1 MNRETFF
8 THDRQF
14 YATLFPLLATLA
26 LQNLIAYSVNMLD
39 NVMLGAYGQTS
50 LSGAATVNQ
59 VFFVVQQFALA
70 IGDGLVVLGSQY
82 WGQGRT
88 EPIRRLT
95 GIALRLGLAS
105 GVVIVLACGLCP
117 AQLVALFTNDAEI
130 IAEGVAYLT
139 TLKWTFLLFIA
150 TSILMAALRSVE
162 VVRISFWVSSV
173 SLVVNGCLNYALI
186 FGRLGLPEMGI
197 RGAAVGTLAARVV
210 ELAIILW
217 YLLMRDDRLRLFS
230 YGIPRTDP
238 SLRHDYARVEVPL
251 MVSQMLWA
259 ITVPLQTAILG
270 HLSSDAIAANSVAT
284 TFYSYLKVVVQA
296 MSAASAVMIGTAI
309 GRGDLGRVK
318 SDARTLS
325 AIDLAIGAVLAFALI
340 MLRAPLL
347 SVYSLS
353 ETALSYADSLIV
365 LMSGIMVG
373 MSYQMPVSMGIIRGA
388 GDVRFAMVMNLV
400 SVWLIVMPLSF
411 MAAFVWRWPIVA
423 VVAALQSDQV
433 FKCVPTFLRFRS
445 YKWVKELTR
454 PTSEENV

>member
-1 MNRETFF
+1 
-8 THDRQF
+8 
-14 YATLFPLLATLA
+14 
-26 LQNLIAYSVNMLD
+26 
-39 NVMLGAYGQTS
+39 
-50 LSGAATVNQ
+50 
-59 VFFVVQQFALA
+59 
-70 IGDGLVVLGSQY
+70 
-82 WGQGRT
+82 
-88 EPIRRLT
+88 
-95 GIALRLGLAS
+95 
-105 GVVIVLACGLCP
+105 
-117 AQLVALFTNDAEI
+117 
-130 IAEGVAYLT
+130 
-139 TLKWTFLLFIA
+139 
-150 TSILMAALRSVE
+150 
-162 VVRISFWVSSV
+162 
-173 SLVVNGCLNYALI
+173 
-186 FGRLGLPEMGI
+186 
-197 RGAAVGTLAARVV
+197 
-210 ELAIILW
+210 
-217 YLLMRDDRLRLFS
+217 
-230 YGIPRTDP
+230 
-238 SLRHDYARVEVPL
+238 

-296 MSAASAVMIGTAI
+296 MSAASAVMIGAAI

>member
-105 GVVIVLACGLCP
+105 GVVIVVACGLWP
-117 AQLVALFTNDAEI
+117 RQLVALFTNDAEI
-130 IAEGVAYLT
+130 IAEGVAYLS

-150 TSILMAALRSVE
+150 TSILMAALRSVG
-162 VVRISFWVSSV
+162 VVRISFWVSAV

-197 RGAAVGTLAARVV
+197 RGAAVGTL
-210 ELAIILW
+210 
-217 YLLMRDDRLRLFS
+217 
-230 YGIPRTDP
+230 
-238 SLRHDYARVEVPL
+238 
-251 MVSQMLWA
+251 
-259 ITVPLQTAILG
+259 
-270 HLSSDAIAANSVAT
+270 
-284 TFYSYLKVVVQA
+284 
-296 MSAASAVMIGTAI
+296 
-309 GRGDLGRVK
+309 
-318 SDARTLS
+318 
-325 AIDLAIGAVLAFALI
+325 
-340 MLRAPLL
+340 
-347 SVYSLS
+347 
-353 ETALSYADSLIV
+353 
-365 LMSGIMVG
+365 
-373 MSYQMPVSMGIIRGA
+373 RGA
-388 GDVRFAMVMNLV
+388 CRRAGHH
-400 SVWLIVMPLSF
+400 P
-411 MAAFVWRWPIVA
+411 
-423 VVAALQSDQV
+423 VVPAGA
-433 FKCVPTFLRFRS
+433 
-445 YKWVKELTR
+445 
-454 PTSEENV
+454 

>member
-26 LQNLIAYSVNMLD
+26 LQNLVAYSVNMLD

-105 GVVIVLACGLCP
+105 GVVIVVACGLWP
-117 AQLVALFTNDAEI
+117 RQLVALFTNDAKI

-139 TLKWTFLLFIA
+139 TLRWTFLLFIA

-162 VVRISFWVSSV
+162 VVRISFYTSVV
-173 SLVVNGCLNYALI
+173 SLVVNGCLNYVLI

-197 RGAAVGTLAARVV
+197 RGAAVGTLVARVV

-217 YLLMRDDRLRLFS
+217 YLLARDDRLQLFS
-230 YGIPRTDP
+230 GSLPSTDP
-238 SLRHDYARVEVPL
+238 ALRRDYARVEVPL
-251 MVSQMLWA
+251 MVSQLLWA
-259 ITVPLQTAILG
+259 VTVPIQTAILG

-284 TFYSYLKVVVQA
+284 TFNSYLKVVVQA
-296 MSAASAVMIGTAI
+296 MSAASSVMIGMAI
-309 GRGDLGRVK
+309 GRGDMKRVK
-318 SDARTLS
+318 CDARTLS
-325 AIDLAIGAVLAFALI
+325 AIDLAIGVVLAAALLV
-340 MLRAPLL
+340 LRTPLL
-347 SVYSLS
+347 GMYSLS
-353 ETALSYADSLIV
+353 DTALAYADSLIV
-365 LMSGIMVG
+365 LMGGIMVG

-388 GDVRFAMVMNLV
+388 GDVRFTMVMNLV

-411 MAAFVWRWPIVA
+411 LAAFVWRWPIVA
-423 VVAALQSDQV
+423 VVATIQSDQV

-445 YKWVKELTR
+445 YRWVKELTR
-454 PTSEENV
+454 PADGANP

>member
-1 MNRETFF
+1 
-8 THDRQF
+8 
-14 YATLFPLLATLA
+14 
-26 LQNLIAYSVNMLD
+26 
-39 NVMLGAYGQTS
+39 
-50 LSGAATVNQ
+50 
-59 VFFVVQQFALA
+59 
-70 IGDGLVVLGSQY
+70 
-82 WGQGRT
+82 
-88 EPIRRLT
+88 
-95 GIALRLGLAS
+95 
-105 GVVIVLACGLCP
+105 
-117 AQLVALFTNDAEI
+117 
-130 IAEGVAYLT
+130 
-139 TLKWTFLLFIA
+139 
-150 TSILMAALRSVE
+150 
-162 VVRISFWVSSV
+162 
-173 SLVVNGCLNYALI
+173 
-186 FGRLGLPEMGI
+186 
-197 RGAAVGTLAARVV
+197 
-210 ELAIILW
+210 
-217 YLLMRDDRLRLFS
+217 
-230 YGIPRTDP
+230 
-238 SLRHDYARVEVPL
+238 

>member
-1 MNRETFF
+1 MTTRAS
-8 THDRQF
+8 RC
-14 YATLFPLLATLA
+14 P
-26 LQNLIAYSVNMLD
+26 SW
-39 NVMLGAYGQTS
+39 S
-50 LSGAATVNQ
+50 RRCSG
-59 VFFVVQQFALA
+59 
-70 IGDGLVVLGSQY
+70 
-82 WGQGRT
+82 
-88 EPIRRLT
+88 
-95 GIALRLGLAS
+95 
-105 GVVIVLACGLCP
+105 
-117 AQLVALFTNDAEI
+117 
-130 IAEGVAYLT
+130 
-139 TLKWTFLLFIA
+139 
-150 TSILMAALRSVE
+150 RS
-162 VVRISFWVSSV
+162 
-173 SLVVNGCLNYALI
+173 
-186 FGRLGLPEMGI
+186 
-197 RGAAVGTLAARVV
+197 
-210 ELAIILW
+210 
-217 YLLMRDDRLRLFS
+217 
-230 YGIPRTDP
+230 P
-238 SLRHDYARVEVPL
+238 S
-251 MVSQMLWA
+251 
-259 ITVPLQTAILG
+259 PLQTAILG
-270 HLSSDAIAANSVAT
+270 PLSSDAIAANSVAT